1 MNSPLRKISA
11 RKRSLRF
18 LTPADF
24 TVFPSIVPLGMTLS
38 SVVYWRLEGWS
49 DEVVSSG
56 RFRTI
61 GARIIVV
68 RSTAPVTVSPGIKKF
83 QNLNPSIPFSIMSPL
98 RTRFV
103 EVPMRVIV
111 PPATAANERGMRN
124 LFTFQ
129 FRSWALDFSKGMSTA
144 TTGVLLMNPL
154 KAAVMR
160 ELLIRIDR
168 LEFPSRSIMRWKGS
182 VFFRIPVRAIRAI
195 TVRMEGLTAAA

>member
-1 MNSPLRKISA
+1 
-11 RKRSLRF
+11 
-18 LTPADF
+18 
-24 TVFPSIVPLGMTLS
+24 MTFS
-38 SVVYWRLEGWS
+38 SVVYWRLEGWFDAVFS
-49 DEVVSSG
+49 FG

-111 PPATAANERGMRN
+111 PPDTAAKESGIKKR
-124 LFTFQ
+124 LAFQ
-129 FRSWALDFSKGMSTA
+129 FRSFALDLSSGMSSA
-144 TTGVLLMNPL
+144 TTGVLLVNPL

-160 ELLIRIDR
+160 ELLIRIDL
-168 LEFPSRSIMRWKGS
+168 LEFPSRSTMRWKGS
-182 VFFRIPVRAIRAI
+182 VFFRMPVRAMRAI
-195 TVRMEGLTAAA
+195 TVRIEGFTAAA